1 MVIQRALPVIL
12 LSSIPHLTQCN
23 TLNYEADED
32 IPLRMLEPRVQRAP
46 FNSWAG
52 KRFDIENYEMSPS
65 DFGRMNGIE
74 QFYLSHLAGSRSDSP
89 LSQGKRA
96 PFNSW
101 AGKRAPFNSWAGKRA
116 PFNSWAGKRAPFN
129 SWAGK
134 RSSEELHDSDLLFN
148 HGDARF
154 GDSESSHRVKRSSG
168 EFNENSNKDDS
179 HDSLVRIARD
189 ASNSRQLRRRVRSN
203 TAFSAWGGK

>member
-1 MVIQRALPVIL
+1 MNLKIRIVKANYFKVYVFLENLIASIIFHLLYNFPFILGMIANSLWLIQRALPVIL
-12 LSSIPHLTQCN
+12 LSALPHLTQCN
-23 TLNYEADED
+23 TLNYEVDGYPD
-32 IPLRMLEPRVQRAP
+32 IRMLEPRVQRAP

-52 KRFDIENYEMSPS
+52 KRFGGGGYDMSHA
-65 DFGRMNGIE
+65 DFGKLDGLE
-74 QFYLSHLAGSRSDSP
+74 QFYLSHLAGARSDSP
-89 LSQGKRA
+89 ISTAKRA

-134 RSSEELHDSDLLFN
+134 RSSEELNDSNLLFN

-154 GDSESSHRVKRSSG
+154 GDAESRYTI
-168 EFNENSNKDDS
+168 FIN
-179 HDSLVRIARD
+179 
-189 ASNSRQLRRRVRSN
+189 
-203 TAFSAWGGK
+203 